1 MADDTLLNKCAII
14 ERCLQRIEQ
23 DYIGFEDQ
31 IESDFMR
38 QDAVVLNIQ
47 RACEASIDLAMHVV
61 RWKKLGLPRE
71 SRGAFELLKTSNFM
85 EKSLAEKMMKMVEF
99 RNLAVHNYKSINI
112 EVVHSII
119 TKHLDDF
126 RQLVKWSIHLNQQ
139 RLIKTLCPSGLV

>member
-71 SRGAFELLKTSNFM
+71 SRGAFELLKKSNLM
-85 EKSLAEKMMKMVEF
+85 EKSLAEKMMKRVGF
-99 RNLAVHNYKSINI
+99 RNLAVHNYQNINLEI
-112 EVVHSII
+112 VHSIV

-139 RLIKTLCPSGLV
+139 

>member
-1 MADDTLLNKCAII
+1 
-14 ERCLQRIEQ
+14 
-23 DYIGFEDQ
+23 
-31 IESDFMR
+31 
-38 QDAVVLNIQ
+38 
-47 RACEASIDLAMHVV
+47 
-61 RWKKLGLPRE
+61 
-71 SRGAFELLKTSNFM
+71 M

-139 RLIKTLCPSGLV
+139 

>member
-38 QDAVVLNIQ
+38 QDAIVLNIQ

-61 RWKKLGLPRE
+61 RCRKLGLPRE
-71 SRGAFELLKTSNFM
+71 SRGAFELLSTSKLM
-85 EKSLAEKMMKMVEF
+85 DHSLAAKMMKMVGF
-99 RNLAVHNYKSINI
+99 RNLAVHNYQSINLEI
-112 EVVHSII
+112 VHSII

-126 RQLVKWSIHLNQQ
+126 RQLVKWSIQLTIQ
-139 RLIKTLCPSGLV
+139 

>member
-71 SRGAFELLKTSNFM
+71 SRGAFELLKASNLM
-85 EKSLAEKMMKMVEF
+85 EKSLAEKMMKMVGF
-99 RNLAVHNYKSINI
+99 RNLAVHNYQNINLEI
-112 EVVHSII
+112 VHSIV

-139 RLIKTLCPSGLV
+139 

>member
-71 SRGAFELLKTSNFM
+71 SRGAFELLKTSNLM

-139 RLIKTLCPSGLV
+139 

>member
-1 MADDTLLNKCAII
+1 MADDTLLNKCAIS

-47 RACEASIDLAMHVV
+47 KACEASIDLAMHVV

-71 SRGAFELLKTSNFM
+71 SRGAFELLKTSNLM
-85 EKSLAEKMMKMVEF
+85 EKRLAKKMMKMVGF
-99 RNLAVHNYKSINI
+99 RNLAVHNYQNINLEI
-112 EVVHSII
+112 VHSIV

-126 RQLVKWSIHLNQQ
+126 RQLVRWSIHLNQQ
-139 RLIKTLCPSGLV
+139 

>member
-47 RACEASIDLAMHVV
+47 RACEASIDLAMHLV

-71 SRGAFELLKTSNFM
+71 SRGAFELLKASNLM
-85 EKSLAEKMMKMVEF
+85 EKSLAEKMMKMVGF
-99 RNLAVHNYKSINI
+99 RNLAVHNYQNINLEI
-112 EVVHSII
+112 VHSIV

-139 RLIKTLCPSGLV
+139 

>member
-71 SRGAFELLKTSNFM
+71 SRGAFELLKTSNLM
-85 EKSLAEKMMKMVEF
+85 EKRLAKKMMKMVGF
-99 RNLAVHNYKSINI
+99 RNLAVHNYQNINLEI
-112 EVVHSII
+112 VHSIV

-126 RQLVKWSIHLNQQ
+126 RQLVRWSIHLNQQ
-139 RLIKTLCPSGLV
+139 

>member
-38 QDAVVLNIQ
+38 QDAIVLNIQ

-61 RWKKLGLPRE
+61 RCRKLGLPRE
-71 SRGAFELLKTSNFM
+71 SRGAFELLRTSELM
-85 EKSLAEKMMKMVEF
+85 DHSLAEKMMKMVGF
-99 RNLAVHNYKSINI
+99 RNLAVHNYQSINLEI
-112 EVVHSII
+112 VHSII
-119 TKHLDDF
+119 TKHLDGF
-126 RQLVKWSIHLNQQ
+126 RQLVKWSIQSTIQQ
-139 RLIKTLCPSGLV
+139 PPSNFVP